1 MQNAD
6 ESLSPLEDVAAVE
19 VLSDDHSPSPG
30 ELLLQ
35 RDYAARVR
43 ASHVLKRYQ
52 SGFTPNLLPHADLM
66 AFDAVLASKVIVKL
80 LYLSL
85 AEDARCIAGEQR
97 LAYQRLG
104 NDGIASHAVAQ
115 SSGKLLYQLGGGS
128 LMETII
134 IDWIPELDQ
143 SSLRAAWQIY
153 LS

>member
-66 AFDAVLASKVIVKL
+66 AFDAVSYTHLTL
-80 LYLSL
+80 P
-85 AEDARCIAGEQR
+85 
-97 LAYQRLG
+97 
-104 NDGIASHAVAQ
+104 
-115 SSGKLLYQLGGGS
+115 
-128 LMETII
+128 TIY
-134 IDWIPELDQ
+134 
-143 SSLRAAWQIY
+143 SV
-153 LS
+153 